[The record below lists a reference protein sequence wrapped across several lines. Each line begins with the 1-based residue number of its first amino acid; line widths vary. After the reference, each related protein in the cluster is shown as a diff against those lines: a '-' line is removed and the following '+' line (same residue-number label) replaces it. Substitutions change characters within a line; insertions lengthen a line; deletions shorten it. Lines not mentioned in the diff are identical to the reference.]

1 MSKKNPVGF
10 IWNQH
15 DPNCITLTSTA
26 SHRLGQ
32 LLGTFEDDK
41 FSSSLESHLD
51 MLNSKQKALE
61 KQVKNYK
68 QQSEL
73 ANNRIEVLEQ
83 QRLYV
88 GCCLVMSLAFLGLLL
103 CR

>member
-15 DPNCITLTSTA
+15 DPNCITLRSTTSN
-26 SHRLGQ
+26 RLGQ
-32 LLGTFEDDK
+32 LLGTYDNEK

-51 MLNSKQKALE
+51 MLNSKEKALE
-61 KQVKNYK
+61 KQIKNYK
-68 QQSEL
+68 QQNEL

-83 QRLYV
+83 QRLYI
-88 GCCLVMSLAFLGLLL
+88 GCCLLSSIGLLMFFL